1 MSLLLW
7 AKYRELIFLPVCAYL
22 TQFWNN
28 YKLFIMLLIKTN
40 WDSST
45 EMGAKGTKGILVYAE
60 MYVPD
65 EYS

>member
-1 MSLLLW
+1 
-7 AKYRELIFLPVCAYL
+7 
-22 TQFWNN
+22 
-28 YKLFIMLLIKTN
+28 MLLIKTN

-45 EMGAKGTKGILVYAE
+45 EMGAKGTKGIIVYAE